1 MRDLELLILKE
12 RRLRRVSKDEAAALQ
27 DALTA
32 KLITIRRAIEDGAA
46 RLVRRVRVIQRHHAL
61 ALADEYARSHPHRR
75 FIADD
80 DARMRRQA
88 RSRAVGPDDGIAR
101 QQSAPSVIAGH
112 VHALAGAGLR
122 QR

>member
-32 KLITIRRAIEDGAA
+32 KLVTIRRAIEDGAA

-80 DARMRRQA
+80 DARMRRQDG
-88 RSRAVGPDDGIAR
+88 SRGAAADYGSVRP
-101 QQSAPSVIAGH
+101 QCAPSH
-112 VHALAGAGLR
+112 T
-122 QR
+122 